1 MAPTTIRKAIG
12 TVKDQTSISIAKV
25 ASNMA
30 PELEVAIVKA
40 TSHDDEPPN
49 QKYIQEILSMT
60 SHSRGYVNACV
71 TLVSR
76 RLGKTR
82 DWIVALKTLMVIHRL
97 LDEGDPLFQEEILH
111 ATRKGT
117 RLLNMS
123 DFRDEAHSSSW
134 DHSAFIKTFAMYLDQ
149 RLEFILSPQ
158 QQRGYEYSDQ
168 YNGEYNRGESG
179 YGMPRRTRSYGDMN
193 ELGGK
198 EGREDKKTV
207 TPLREMKP
215 ERIFG
220 KMGHL
225 QRLLDR
231 FLSCR
236 PTGMAKNNRM
246 ILIALYPV
254 VKESFQL
261 YAEICEVL
269 AVLLDKFFD
278 MEYPDCVK
286 AFDAYAS
293 AAKQIDELVAF
304 YNWCKDTGV
313 ARSSEYPEV
322 QRITGKLLETLE
334 EFLRDRSKRPKSPE
348 RREEAPP
355 VPQEEE
361 PVPDMNEIKA
371 LPPPE
376 NYTPPPPEPEP
387 KPQQPQFAED
397 LVNLRDD
404 TVTADDQGNRFALA
418 LFAGPSANN
427 GNGSWEAFPSNGEPQ
442 MTSAWQTPAAEPGKA
457 DWELALVETAS
468 NLSQQKAALGGGFD
482 PLLLNGMYDQG
493 MVRQHVGTAQLS
505 GGSASSVALPGSGKS
520 ATPVLALPAPDGT
533 VQAVNQDP
541 FAASLSVPPPSYV
554 QMADMEKK
562 QNLLVQE
569 QVTWQQYA
577 REGMQGQASL
587 VRIGG
592 TGHYNA
598 GPTPMMPYGM
608 PPVNGMGQPPAGAVK
623 TLMTIPARPHSKW
636 IRNSK
641 IEGARKLEMEEQW
654 RLYEAYNELHGLA
667 QELKTPFDAPAV
679 LVVGHQTDGKSA
691 LVEGLMGFQFNH
703 VGGGTKTR
711 RPITL
716 HMKYDPECEVPTCHL
731 VSDDDPTF
739 AQEKSLHEIQAY
751 IESENMR
758 LEKESFRFS
767 AKEIIIRVEYKH
779 CPNLTII
786 DTPGLIAPAP
796 GRKNQAL
803 QSQAHAVESLV
814 RAKMQH
820 KEFIILCLEDCS
832 DWSNATTR
840 RVVMQIDPELSRT
853 IVVSTKLD
861 TRIPQ
866 FARASDVEVFLSP
879 PAHTLDGFI
888 LGDSPFFTS
897 VPSGRVGSG
906 HDSVY
911 SSNDDF
917 KQAISLREVEDIAS
931 LEEKL
936 GRPLSMKERN
946 RIGVSKLRSFLEELL
961 QKRYMDSV
969 PLIIPLLEKE
979 YRTAT
984 RKLNEINKE
993 LSTLDEVKLKEKGRK
1008 FHDLFITKLSLLLK
1022 GTVVAPPDKFGET
1035 LQDERS
1041 NGGAFVGTDG
1051 LQFPLKLIPDYE
1063 MIEVV
1068 VDCKARELLRRCLVG
1083 RALTF
1088 DSQPLNMLR
1097 VRLCDV
1103 KQWKSW
1109 GYMPLI
1115 SLMPVQ
1121 NKGLEKLGSN
1131 TGMRLYGGA
1140 QYHRAM
1146 AEFRFVVGGIKCPQI
1161 TREEIVNACGVEDIH
1176 DGTNYSRTACVIA
1189 VAKARDTFEPFLHQ
1203 AMSKQKPA
1211 SKEACLL
1218 TGKLYPLDAF
1228 KLSAKLGCRLLY
1240 VLKRLLPI
1248 SVYLLQKDGEYLS
1261 GHDVFLK
1268 RVDSAFSNFAESTER
1283 ACREKCM
1290 EDLESTTRYVT
1301 WSLHNKNRA
1310 GLRQFLDS
1318 FGGTEQS
1325 VMGVNPISASLE
1337 SSMVSAANDKHDN
1350 RPRADVKLSHLASGI
1365 DSSSAVQTTETR
1377 LADLLDKTLWNRRLA
1392 PSSERIV
1399 YGLVQQIFHGIR
1411 EYFLASAELK
1421 FNCFLLMPVVDK
1433 LPALLLQDLESAFVD
1448 DLDNV
1453 FDITNLRHSFSQQK
1467 LETEMGLKRIK
1478 RLKEKFRL
1486 INEQLTLHQL
1496 KVVSIE

>member
-1 MAPTTIRKAIG
+1 MLQNSEDTGNKNPQPRLQVDKEQQESVSQ
-12 TVKDQTSISIAKV
+12 VKS
-25 ASNMA
+25 
-30 PELEVAIVKA
+30 
-40 TSHDDEPPN
+40 
-49 QKYIQEILSMT
+49 
-60 SHSRGYVNACV
+60 
-71 TLVSR
+71 LVSV
-76 RLGKTR
+76 
-82 DWIVALKTLMVIHRL
+82 W
-97 LDEGDPLFQEEILH
+97 
-111 ATRKGT
+111 
-117 RLLNMS
+117 
-123 DFRDEAHSSSW
+123 
-134 DHSAFIKTFAMYLDQ
+134 
-149 RLEFILSPQ
+149 
-158 QQRGYEYSDQ
+158 
-168 YNGEYNRGESG
+168 
-179 YGMPRRTRSYGDMN
+179 
-193 ELGGK
+193 
-198 EGREDKKTV
+198 
-207 TPLREMKP
+207 
-215 ERIFG
+215 
-220 KMGHL
+220 
-225 QRLLDR
+225 
-231 FLSCR
+231 
-236 PTGMAKNNRM
+236 
-246 ILIALYPV
+246 
-254 VKESFQL
+254 
-261 YAEICEVL
+261 
-269 AVLLDKFFD
+269 
-278 MEYPDCVK
+278 
-286 AFDAYAS
+286 
-293 AAKQIDELVAF
+293 
-304 YNWCKDTGV
+304 
-313 ARSSEYPEV
+313 
-322 QRITGKLLETLE
+322 
-334 EFLRDRSKRPKSPE
+334 
-348 RREEAPP
+348 
-355 VPQEEE
+355 
-361 PVPDMNEIKA
+361 
-371 LPPPE
+371 
-376 NYTPPPPEPEP
+376 
-387 KPQQPQFAED
+387 
-397 LVNLRDD
+397 
-404 TVTADDQGNRFALA
+404 
-418 LFAGPSANN
+418 
-427 GNGSWEAFPSNGEPQ
+427 
-442 MTSAWQTPAAEPGKA
+442 
-457 DWELALVETAS
+457 
-468 NLSQQKAALGGGFD
+468 
-482 PLLLNGMYDQG
+482 
-493 MVRQHVGTAQLS
+493 
-505 GGSASSVALPGSGKS
+505 
-520 ATPVLALPAPDGT
+520 
-533 VQAVNQDP
+533 
-541 FAASLSVPPPSYV
+541 
-554 QMADMEKK
+554 
-562 QNLLVQE
+562 
-569 QVTWQQYA
+569 
-577 REGMQGQASL
+577 
-587 VRIGG
+587 
-592 TGHYNA
+592 
-598 GPTPMMPYGM
+598 
-608 PPVNGMGQPPAGAVK
+608 
-623 TLMTIPARPHSKW
+623 
-636 IRNSK
+636 
-641 IEGARKLEMEEQW
+641 RKLEMEEQW

-731 VSDDDPTF
+731 VSDDDPSF

-758 LEKESFRFS
+758 LEKESFQFS

-803 QSQAHAVESLV
+803 QSQGRAVESLV

-866 FARASDVEVFLSP
+866 FACSSDVEVFLSP

-911 SSNDDF
+911 SSNDEF

-936 GRPLSMKERN
+936 CRPLSMQERN

-1051 LQFPLKLIPDYE
+1051 LQFPLKLIPN
-1063 MIEVV
+1063 
-1068 VDCKARELLRRCLVG
+1068 A
-1083 RALTF
+1083 
-1088 DSQPLNMLR
+1088 
-1097 VRLCDV
+1097 
-1103 KQWKSW
+1103 
-1109 GYMPLI
+1109 
-1115 SLMPVQ
+1115 
-1121 NKGLEKLGSN
+1121 
-1131 TGMRLYGGA
+1131 GMRLYGGA

-1146 AEFRFVVGGIKCPQI
+1146 AEFRFVVGGTKCPQI

-1203 AMSKQKPA
+1203 
-1211 SKEACLL
+1211 
-1218 TGKLYPLDAF
+1218 
-1228 KLSAKLGCRLLY
+1228 LGCRLLY

-1325 VMGVNPISASLE
+1325 AMGVNPISASLE
-1337 SSMVSAANDKHDN
+1337 SSMVSAASEKHDN

-1453 FDITNLRHSFSQQK
+1453 FDITNLRHSFSQRK
-1467 LETEMGLKRIK
+1467 LETEMDLKRIK

-1496 KVVSIE
+1496 KAVSIE

>member
-1 MAPTTIRKAIG
+1 
-12 TVKDQTSISIAKV
+12 
-25 ASNMA
+25 
-30 PELEVAIVKA
+30 
-40 TSHDDEPPN
+40 
-49 QKYIQEILSMT
+49 
-60 SHSRGYVNACV
+60 
-71 TLVSR
+71 
-76 RLGKTR
+76 
-82 DWIVALKTLMVIHRL
+82 
-97 LDEGDPLFQEEILH
+97 
-111 ATRKGT
+111 
-117 RLLNMS
+117 
-123 DFRDEAHSSSW
+123 
-134 DHSAFIKTFAMYLDQ
+134 
-149 RLEFILSPQ
+149 
-158 QQRGYEYSDQ
+158 
-168 YNGEYNRGESG
+168 
-179 YGMPRRTRSYGDMN
+179 
-193 ELGGK
+193 
-198 EGREDKKTV
+198 
-207 TPLREMKP
+207 
-215 ERIFG
+215 
-220 KMGHL
+220 
-225 QRLLDR
+225 
-231 FLSCR
+231 
-236 PTGMAKNNRM
+236 
-246 ILIALYPV
+246 
-254 VKESFQL
+254 
-261 YAEICEVL
+261 
-269 AVLLDKFFD
+269 
-278 MEYPDCVK
+278 
-286 AFDAYAS
+286 
-293 AAKQIDELVAF
+293 
-304 YNWCKDTGV
+304 
-313 ARSSEYPEV
+313 
-322 QRITGKLLETLE
+322 
-334 EFLRDRSKRPKSPE
+334 
-348 RREEAPP
+348 
-355 VPQEEE
+355 
-361 PVPDMNEIKA
+361 
-371 LPPPE
+371 
-376 NYTPPPPEPEP
+376 
-387 KPQQPQFAED
+387 
-397 LVNLRDD
+397 
-404 TVTADDQGNRFALA
+404 
-418 LFAGPSANN
+418 
-427 GNGSWEAFPSNGEPQ
+427 
-442 MTSAWQTPAAEPGKA
+442 
-457 DWELALVETAS
+457 
-468 NLSQQKAALGGGFD
+468 
-482 PLLLNGMYDQG
+482 
-493 MVRQHVGTAQLS
+493 
-505 GGSASSVALPGSGKS
+505 
-520 ATPVLALPAPDGT
+520 
-533 VQAVNQDP
+533 
-541 FAASLSVPPPSYV
+541 
-554 QMADMEKK
+554 
-562 QNLLVQE
+562 
-569 QVTWQQYA
+569 
-577 REGMQGQASL
+577 
-587 VRIGG
+587 
-592 TGHYNA
+592 
-598 GPTPMMPYGM
+598 
-608 PPVNGMGQPPAGAVK
+608 
-623 TLMTIPARPHSKW
+623 
-636 IRNSK
+636 
-641 IEGARKLEMEEQW
+641 MEEQW

-716 HMKYDPECEVPTCHL
+716 HMKYDPECEVPACHL

-917 KQAISLREVEDIAS
+917 KQAISLREVEDISS

-1051 LQFPLKLIPDYE
+1051 LQFPLKLIPN
-1063 MIEVV
+1063 
-1068 VDCKARELLRRCLVG
+1068 A
-1083 RALTF
+1083 
-1088 DSQPLNMLR
+1088 
-1097 VRLCDV
+1097 
-1103 KQWKSW
+1103 
-1109 GYMPLI
+1109 
-1115 SLMPVQ
+1115 
-1121 NKGLEKLGSN
+1121 
-1131 TGMRLYGGA
+1131 GMRLYGGA

-1203 AMSKQKPA
+1203 
-1211 SKEACLL
+1211 
-1218 TGKLYPLDAF
+1218 
-1228 KLSAKLGCRLLY
+1228 LGCRLLY

-1283 ACREKCM
+1283 ACHEKCM

-1325 VMGVNPISASLE
+1325 AMGVNPISASLE

-1365 DSSSAVQTTETR
+1365 DSSSTVQTTETR
-1377 LADLLDKTLWNRRLA
+1377 LADLLDKTLWNRKLA

-1486 INEQLTLHQL
+1486 INEQLTLHQF